1 MRRIVIV
8 AVLALAACS
17 AEVPPAPRPAAAELA
32 FAVPGRGA
40 QVPFVEYEAE
50 YAAYQGKLIGPD
62 RTAKTLAGEASGRM
76 AVTLSKGDSVTFELV
91 APANAITVRYS
102 VPDGAEGTMTVS
114 AGKALPLTSKYSWF
128 YGAFPFTNSAG
139 DGSPH
144 HYYDHVRGLLD
155 SVVPAGGKVTLSC
168 ECTVDLADFE
178 LVVAAGA
185 MPAGAVS
192 IVDFG
197 ADPTGTRDSS
207 DAIQKALD
215 TGDAW
220 IPPGTFKVTR
230 HLIANRTKLR
240 GAGMW
245 YSTLTGDGVGVYG
258 NHSEAVLLS
267 GFAIIGEVTGR
278 DDKAQVNGI
287 GGALGG
293 GSIVEDLFIQ
303 HTKVGLWLDGPF
315 SDLTVRGNRI
325 FDMTADGLNLHQ
337 GISNTVVSG
346 NVIRNTGDD
355 GLAMWSD
362 QDPNHHNVFRSN
374 TVQLPLLANG
384 IAIYGGHDNTIEGNV
399 IADTLVE
406 GAGVQIANRFSGT
419 VPLSGTTL
427 VKDNTVLRGGSKF
440 PGIQAN
446 VGAFFVF
453 GKDSAITG
461 KIRLEGNTSLDST
474 FSGLHVYGARVSDL
488 SVEGMLVRNPG
499 SVGIQLQ
506 ATGAG
511 SVTKS
516 RIERGVYLCHDLLP
530 FTLTVAD
537 STGLDAPKC
546 EGI

>member
-1 MRRIVIV
+1 MRRIATV
-8 AVLALAACS
+8 AVLALTACS
-17 AEVPPAPRPAAAELA
+17 APVPQLDRPAPAELA
-32 FAVPGRGA
+32 FAVTGRGA

-50 YAAYQGKLIGPD
+50 RATYRGKLIGPD

-102 VPDGAEGTMTVS
+102 VPDGTTGAMTVS
-114 AGKALPLTSKYSWF
+114 AGKPLALTSKYSWF
-128 YGAFPFTNSAG
+128 YGAFPFTNSAA

-144 HYYDHVRGLLD
+144 HYYDHVRGHLD
-155 SVVPAGGKVTLSC
+155 TVVPAGGKVTLSC
-168 ECTVDLADFE
+168 ECTIDLADFE
-178 LVVAAGA
+178 LVA
-185 MPAGAVS
+185 PAGSMPSDARS

-197 ADPTGTRDSS
+197 ADPTGASDSS
-207 DAIQKALD
+207 DAIQRALD

-258 NHSEAVLLS
+258 NHSQAVLLS

-293 GSIVEDLFIQ
+293 GSTVEDLFIQ

-315 SDLTVRGNRI
+315 SGLTVRGNRI
-325 FDMTADGLNLHQ
+325 FDTTADGLNLHQ

-362 QDPNHHNVFRSN
+362 QDPNHHNVFRGN
-374 TVQLPLLANG
+374 TVQLPMLANG
-384 IAIYGGHDNTIEGNV
+384 IAIYGGHDNVIEGNV
-399 IADTLVE
+399 IADTLFE
-406 GAGVQIANRFSGT
+406 GAGVQLANRFSGT

-427 VKDNTVLRGGSKF
+427 VRENTVLRGGSKF

-446 VGAFFVF
+446 VGAFFIF

-461 KIRLEGNTSLDST
+461 TIRLEGNTSLDST
-474 FSGLHVYGARVSDL
+474 FSGLHLYGARVSDL
-488 SVEGMLVRNPG
+488 SVEGMLIRNPG
-499 SVGIQLQ
+499 SVGVQLQ

-511 SVTKS
+511 TITKS
-516 RIERGVYLCHDLLP
+516 RIERGVYLCNDLLP
-530 FTLTVAD
+530 FTLTITD
-537 STGLDAPKC
+537 SPGVDAPKC